1 MTVRG
6 RDKFIR
12 DKRNKLTQDKTRNGG
27 KNVGTNARYAVRKQL
42 ETLAKSPQAPAAARV
57 TAARTLAEIDGLIG
71 KHQQPPDRLAS
82 SQLHELSRAELSA
95 ELERLRALI
104 DLGLVG

>member
-6 RDKFIR
+6 RDKFLR
-12 DKRNKLTQDKTRNGG
+12 DKRDKLAQDKAG
-27 KNVGTNARYAVRKQL
+27 KRVTNPRTNARYAVRKQL
-42 ETLAKSPQAPAAARV
+42 ENLAKSPQAPAAARV

-71 KHQQPPDRLAS
+71 KHQQPPDRLS
-82 SQLHELSRAELSA
+82 TSQLHELSRIELVA

-104 DLGLVG
+104 GLGLMG